1 MKKKRYGY
9 EENYDDIYDEYEYED
24 EYENEEYDNEY
35 REDEEESI
43 EYDEELENISES
55 TEEIDYTDDDEA
67 EINEDDEGAAEEI
80 IKELKAQGI
89 EMEDEFE
96 NNEEIFKYI
105 KENPDLSPEKRE
117 ELLNIVAANN
127 FNTIY
132 YVANKFATYSATLE
146 DLIEAGQMGYA
157 KAIYSY
163 DPSRGTKFSTFA
175 INCIQ
180 NEVKFHLRKV
190 RKYYDNDISINA
202 IRHQDKNGNDLTL
215 EDTLADDDST
225 PEEVARAEAMNIAI
239 QDTLKLLSPRERHV
253 IIYRFGLLG
262 EKEKTQ
268 NEIAELLNMSQANI
282 SKIEKNCLE
291 KMKELLA
298 FRI

>member
-1 MKKKRYGY
+1 MKKKRYNY
-9 EENYDDIYDEYEYED
+9 EDNYDDIYDDYEFEENYDD
-24 EYENEEYDNEY
+24 EYENEENENL
-35 REDEEESI
+35 
-43 EYDEELENISES
+43 YDEELEDTNENPS
-55 TEEIDYTDDDEA
+55 EEIEEVEETDDDEA
-67 EINEDDEGAAEEI
+67 EINGDDEEAAEEI
-80 IKELKAQGI
+80 IKELKAQGLAMD
-89 EMEDEFE
+89 EEFE
-96 NNEEIFKYI
+96 NNEEIFKFI
-105 KENPDLSPEKRE
+105 KENPDLDPDKRE

-225 PEEVARAEAMNIAI
+225 PEEVARAEAINIAI
-239 QDTLKLLSPRERHV
+239 KDTLKLLTPRERHV
-253 IIYRFGLLG
+253 LIYRFGLLG

>member
-1 MKKKRYGY
+1 MKKKRYSY
-9 EENYDDIYDEYEYED
+9 EDNYDDLYD
-24 EYENEEYDNEY
+24 EYENEYGYEDDFDDEERENEY
-35 REDEEESI
+35 REDEEETNEY
-43 EYDEELENISES
+43 EYDIEDSSENE
-55 TEEIDYTDDDEA
+55 DDEVDEA
-67 EINEDDEGAAEEI
+67 EINEDDEETAEEI

-117 ELLNIVAANN
+117 ELLNTVAANN

>member
-1 MKKKRYGY
+1 MKKKRYNY
-9 EENYDDIYDEYEYED
+9 EDNYDDIYDDYEFE
-24 EYENEEYDNEY
+24 ENYDNEFE
-35 REDEEESI
+35 EDEDNS
-43 EYDEELENISES
+43 YDEELDDVN
-55 TEEIDYTDDDEA
+55 DKDTDDVLEDEVDDKDEA
-67 EINEDDEGAAEEI
+67 EIDGDDEEAAEQI
-80 IKELKAQGI
+80 IKELKAKGLAMD
-89 EMEDEFE
+89 EEFE
-96 NNEEIFKYI
+96 NNEEIFKFI
-105 KENPDLSPEKRE
+105 KDNPDLEPGKRE

-225 PEEVARAEAMNIAI
+225 PEEVARAEAINIAI
-239 QDTLKLLSPRERHV
+239 QDTLRLLTPRERHV
-253 IIYRFGLLG
+253 LIYRFGLLG